1 MEKMINYGIDLGTTN
16 SAIAKF
22 VKGEVEV
29 FKNPLETGKETLP
42 SVVYYKND
50 KIIVGSRARTYLER
64 DAKNVFSTFK
74 RKMGTTESFKIKN
87 IDQSKTPIELSAE
100 ILKELKGFVH
110 TSEQVDA
117 AVITI
122 PASFDVIQSNATKE
136 SGLLAGFKQV
146 ILLQEPI
153 AASLAYA
160 NKHKEKDLENG
171 QWLVYDLGGGTFDVA
186 LIKIKDGE
194 MKVLDHEGDNFLGG
208 ADFDNLIVEKMIVPF
223 LNKNFKFNN
232 LEDELKSATGKRNAL
247 YFKLLWLAEEAK
259 ILLSS
264 RTSAEVELRD
274 ITDDSDENIDT
285 SFEITRSEFESLVKE
300 YIDKTIEM
308 IKKILVRNSLKSS
321 DIQFT
326 LMVGGSTYTPYVR
339 KRVEEILQIPINCD
353 IDPTT
358 AIAIGAAYFAG
369 TKEKNFDQN
378 KAKKSTSG
386 IRVKLAFQKTSQEE
400 EEILA
405 GKIDG
410 NIEGL
415 FYQITREDK
424 GYDSGRKKLT
434 ARISED
440 LPLLKNSYNF
450 FRFTILDGQSNVVET
465 DAELIGIAHGKYHVA
480 GQPLPNDICLET
492 DIQPD
497 LETTVGDT
505 KHFLYFQKNTIL
517 PQKRTCAHTLNKTIV
532 KGSDEKIKI
541 NILEGSQYN
550 LPEANQTIGYL
561 EISGKKVSRDILR
574 NTEIEITLEMSESRD
589 LKVTV
594 YIPMSDQQFT
604 EVFNPSKR
612 NLPVT
617 KLQEDV
623 ETLEEKLETEI
634 SEAVQREDY
643 ETADTLTALKKK
655 IGNLVADTN
664 QLTDDD
670 VTDKKFQYEDNKRK
684 IAQEID
690 NATRDKRIAILK
702 IKYNEDKDWC
712 KQIVDKNGN
721 DHDYKIF
728 NDVIGREQSFLNSI
742 TPVKIMEAIDELVEL
757 GANILWRTP
766 SFLENRFKRL
776 IEKPQLFNNQE
787 QAKSL
792 IESGNTAIT
801 NKNYDRLRE
810 INFGL
815 ISLLPKNVQQE
826 AKTGTGK
833 IGF

>member
-42 SVVYYKND
+42 SVIYFKKD
-50 KIIVGSRARTYLER
+50 KVVVGSNARTYLER

-74 RKMGTTESFKIKN
+74 RKMGTSESFKVKN
-87 IDQSKTPIELSAE
+87 IDQTKTPIELSAE
-100 ILKELKGFVH
+100 VIKELKGFVH
-110 TSEQVDA
+110 TGEQVDA

-122 PASFDVIQSNATKE
+122 PASFDVIQANATKE
-136 SGLLAGFKQV
+136 AGLLAGFKQV

-186 LIKIKDGE
+186 LIRIKDGE
-194 MKVLDHEGDNFLGG
+194 MKVIDHEGNNFLGG
-208 ADFDNLIVEKMIVPF
+208 ADFDNLMVEKMIIPF

-247 YFKLLWLAEEAK
+247 YFKFLWLAEQAK
-259 ILLSS
+259 ISLSS
-264 RTSAEVELRD
+264 RLSAEIELRD
-274 ITDDSDENIDT
+274 FTDDSDEDIDT
-285 SFEITRSEFESLVKE
+285 SFEITRSEFESLIKVE
-300 YIDKTIEM
+300 VDKTIEM
-308 IKKILVRNSLKSS
+308 IKTILVRHSLKSS

-326 LMVGGSTYTPYVR
+326 LMVGGSTYTPFVR

-358 AIAIGAAYFAG
+358 AIAIGAAYYAG
-369 TKEKNFDQN
+369 TKEKNFDQD
-378 KAKKSTSG
+378 KAKKSVSG
-386 IRVKLAFQKTSQEE
+386 IRVKLAFQKTSQEDD
-400 EEILA
+400 EILA

-410 NIEGL
+410 NIDGL
-415 FYQITREDK
+415 FFQITREDK

-450 FRFTILDGQSNVVET
+450 FKFTVLDGQNNIVET
-465 DAELIGIAHGKYHVA
+465 DVELIGIAHGKYNVA
-480 GQPLPNDICLET
+480 GQPLPYDICLVRDANPELDGSVT
-492 DIQPD
+492 KLD
-497 LETTVGDT
+497 LI
-505 KHFLYFQKNTIL
+505 FQKNTIL
-517 PQKRTCAHTLNKTIV
+517 PQKRVVSPTLNKTIV
-532 KGSDEKIKI
+532 KGSDDKIVI
-541 NILEGSQYN
+541 NVVEGSQYN

-561 EISGKKVSRDILR
+561 EIPGKKMSRDIIR

-604 EVFNPSKR
+604 GVFNPSQR
-612 NLPVT
+612 NMPVA
-617 KLQEDV
+617 KLQDEV
-623 ETLEEKLETEI
+623 ETLSEKLETEI

-643 ETADTLTALKKK
+643 ETADTLTALKKQVDD
-655 IGNLVADTN
+655 LVEGVSL
-664 QLTDDD
+664 LTDDD
-670 VTDKKFQYEDNKRK
+670 VTDKKYQFEDNKRK

-690 NATRDKRIAILK
+690 NATKDKRIAVLK
-702 IKYNEDKDWC
+702 IKYNEDKEWC
-712 KQIVDKNGN
+712 KQIVVENGN
-721 DHDYKIF
+721 DHDQKLFSDI
-728 NDVIGREQSFLNSI
+728 VGREQSFLNSI
-742 TPVKIMEAIDELVEL
+742 TPVKIMEAIEELTDL

-776 IEKPQLFNNQE
+776 IEKPQLFNDQE

-792 IESGNTAIT
+792 IESGNSAIT

-810 INFGL
+810 INWGL
-815 ISLLPKNVQQE
+815 ISLLPKNAQQE
-826 AKTGTGK
+826 AKTGK